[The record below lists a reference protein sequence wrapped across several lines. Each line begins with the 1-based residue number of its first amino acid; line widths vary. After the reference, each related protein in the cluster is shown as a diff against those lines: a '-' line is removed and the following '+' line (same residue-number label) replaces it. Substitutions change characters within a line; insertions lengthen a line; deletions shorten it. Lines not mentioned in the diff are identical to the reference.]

1 MAFDAANLGIQVHTT
16 GASGNGVRALH
27 DILALIDE
35 GPPHVPVWR
44 TYPLAEAAAAL
55 DLSRTGH
62 VGGKIVLL
70 P

>member
-1 MAFDAANLGIQVHTT
+1 M
-16 GASGNGVRALH
+16 
-27 DILALIDE
+27 E
-35 GPPHVPVWR
+35 
-44 TYPLAEAAAAL
+44 EAAAAL